1 MKVYQKLLEIK
12 DKKGAGFLVLL
23 DPDRLQTNH
32 LPQAVETYQ
41 KAGVDAFLVGS
52 SLLLSSCF
60 DTTIQIIKQV
70 SRIPVIIFPGN
81 SHQISPKADA
91 ILYLSLIS
99 GRNPDYLIGEHV
111 KSAGLLKE
119 YQLEPIS
126 TGYIII
132 DSGKMTSVL
141 YMSNTKPIPADKPDI
156 ARAHALAA
164 QYLGMKMIYLEA
176 GSGAENHV
184 PFEMVREVRESI
196 EIPLMVG
203 GGIREPE
210 VAVRL
215 IESGAD
221 FIVIGNALEQATKE
235 EQLQKFARAI
245 HWKENK

>member
-1 MKVYQKLLEIK
+1 MNIYNRLLEIK
-12 DKKGAGFLVLL
+12 NKRGAGFLVLL

-41 KAGVDAFLVGS
+41 KAGADAFLVGS

-60 DTTIQIIKQV
+60 DRTIHTIKEV
-70 SRIPVIIFPGN
+70 SQIPVIIFPGN
-81 SHQISPKADA
+81 SHQISSKADA

-119 YQLEPIS
+119 YNLEPIS

-141 YMSNTKPIPADKPDI
+141 YMSNTKPIPSDKPDI
-156 ARAHALAA
+156 AKAHALAA

-184 PFEMVREVRESI
+184 PLGLVREVKQAI
-196 EIPLMVG
+196 DIPVIVG

-210 VAVRL
+210 VAARL

-221 FIVIGNALEQATKE
+221 FIVVGNALEQATKA
-235 EQLQKFARAI
+235 EQLQNFSEAI

>member
-23 DPDRLQTNH
+23 DPDRLRTNH
-32 LPQAVETYQ
+32 LPRAVETYQ
-41 KAGVDAFLVGS
+41 NAGVDAFLVGS

-60 DTTIQIIKQV
+60 DTTIQIIKQA

-81 SHQISPKADA
+81 SHQISPNADA

-176 GSGAENHV
+176 GSGAENPV
-184 PFEMVREVRESI
+184 PDEMVKEVKNTI
-196 EIPLMVG
+196 EIPLIVG
-203 GGIREPE
+203 GGIKEPE
-210 VAVRL
+210 VAEQK
-215 IESGAD
+215 IKAGAD
-221 FIVIGNALEQATKE
+221 FIVVGNALEE
-235 EQLQKFARAI
+235 DSNSRRLQEFSKVI
-245 HWKENK
+245 HWKAK

>member
-1 MKVYQKLLEIK
+1 MNVYQKLLEIREE
-12 DKKGAGFLVLL
+12 KGAGFLVLL

-41 KAGVDAFLVGS
+41 QAGVDAFLVGS
-52 SLLLSSCF
+52 SLLLSNCF
-60 DTTIQIIKQV
+60 DQTIQAVKQTSQV
-70 SRIPVIIFPGN
+70 PVIIFPGN
-81 SHQISPKADA
+81 SHQLSPHADA

-99 GRNPDYLIGEHV
+99 GRNPDFLIGEHV

-119 YQLEPIS
+119 YNLEPIS

-156 ARAHALAA
+156 AKAHALAA

-184 PFEMVREVRESI
+184 PIDLVREVKQAI
-196 EIPLMVG
+196 DIPVIVG

-210 VAVRL
+210 MATRL

-221 FIVIGNALEQATKE
+221 FIVIGNALEQATRE
-235 EQLQKFARAI
+235 EQLQNFSQAI
-245 HWKENK
+245 HWKKKR